1 MPTSREKLNEIAKG
15 YHLSADVPDIFIEN
29 LCQIHTL
36 KWVAKHTHPAG
47 DLLELGYGD
56 GLFTH
61 ELVQMG
67 HTVTLLEGAQS
78 LVAKVRSEYGDRLQ
92 IHHSLFEEFE
102 TEKTYDY
109 VIATHVLEHVDN
121 PVSVLSHM
129 KSWLKPSGRL
139 VVIVPNKESLHRQLA
154 VLMNLQPQ
162 MDTLSDRD
170 QVVGHQRVY
179 SFETLAK
186 DLDQAGFE
194 VVERKGFFLKVL
206 PNSMMLDFSEKLI
219 NALNEVADL
228 VPDHL
233 LANIGA
239 VVKLK
244 ASQ

>member
-1 MPTSREKLNEIAKG
+1 MTTSREKLDEIAKD
-15 YHLSADVPDIFIEN
+15 YHLSADVPDLFIEN

-36 KWVAKHTHPAG
+36 KWVAQHTDPVG

-78 LVAKVRSEYGDRLQ
+78 LVAKVRAEYGDRVQ

-102 TEKTYDY
+102 TDGTYDY
-109 VIATHVLEHVDN
+109 VIATHVLEHVDD
-121 PVSVLSHM
+121 PVSVLSRM
-129 KSWLKPSGRL
+129 KTWLKPSGRL

-154 VLMNLQPQ
+154 VLMNLQPET
-162 MDTLSDRD
+162 DTLSDRD
-170 QVVGHQRVY
+170 KKVGHQRVY

-186 DLDQAGFE
+186 DLDQVGFE
-194 VVERKGFFLKVL
+194 MVERKGFFIKVL

-233 LANIGA
+233 LANIGILA
-239 VVKLK
+239 KLK
-244 ASQ
+244 A